1 MHQLYIHPVDDDDQN
16 IPFIFLYSYCFFR
29 YGFFTRPS
37 VRKLFLVLLLVFTNH
52 SFANEEPANCCPE
65 IYKGLNADKLIKIHF
80 TDLIEDRYIV
90 YVEWFPDN
98 GLAPFLTGPAN
109 ITFTLKESNKSFTLR
124 TEFYH
129 SPDFEVDWE
138 KINTGEVFEMKYSD
152 FNNQTT
158 LKELAFKKG
167 VYSLE
172 TPFFFEDVNF
182 DGTKELIITE
192 ARNAQRHRDGYKVYS
207 MYQNRA
213 VISLY
218 DITNSLP
225 YVNFDSSTEFNPK
238 DKPIT
243 LYYSGGACTTISE
256 TYKAVAGYRT
266 VKFQLIKGWETYFW
280 DDDGNDIGCHKKI
293 YDIVNGREVLNVA
306 ESGPVD

>member
-1 MHQLYIHPVDDDDQN
+1 MFSILKT
-16 IPFIFLYSYCFFR
+16 LL
-29 YGFFTRPS
+29 
-37 VRKLFLVLLLVFTNH
+37 LFLLLLFNH
-52 SFANEEPANCCPE
+52 YSFANEEPANCCPE

-80 TDLIEDRYIV
+80 TDLIEDKYIV
-90 YVEWFPDN
+90 DVKWFPDN
-98 GLAPFLTGPAN
+98 GLAPLITGPAI
-109 ITFTLKESNKSFTLR
+109 ITFNIKGDALGWITKLTGFFHIPN
-124 TEFYH
+124 
-129 SPDFEVDWE
+129 FEVDWE
-138 KINTGEVFEMKYSD
+138 KINNGEVFEMKYSD
-152 FNNQTT
+152 FNNQST
-158 LKELAFKKG
+158 LKELASKEG
-167 VYSLE
+167 VYSIE

-192 ARNAQRHRDGYKVYS
+192 TRNAQRHRDGYKVYS

-218 DITNSLP
+218 DITNTLP

-238 DKPIT
+238 DKTIT

-256 TYKAVAGYRT
+256 TYQAVDGYRT